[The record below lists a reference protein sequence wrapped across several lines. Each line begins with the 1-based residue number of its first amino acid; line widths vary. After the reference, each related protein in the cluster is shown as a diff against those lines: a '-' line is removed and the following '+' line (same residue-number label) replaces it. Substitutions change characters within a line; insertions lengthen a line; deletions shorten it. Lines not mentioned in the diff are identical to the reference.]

1 MRTRLTIVA
10 IILAAAVGAI
20 GVIALLV
27 VALGWLGLALAA
39 VGSLREDV
47 PLAVG
52 VRWGLHDRSYDQAPT
67 AR

>member
-1 MRTRLTIVA
+1 MRTRLTIMV
-10 IILAAAVGAI
+10 IVPVGAI
-20 GVIALLV
+20 GIIALLV

-52 VRWGLHDRSYDQAPT
+52 VRWGPP
-67 AR
+67 